1 MANAN
6 FEEISDRLAVVIFE
20 ITGSHLRKYL
30 TTNSLQVTTMA
41 AMTMPIYGGM
51 WVESSENFMCK
62 LSNVND
68 YTVLIII
75 TSFQMIFLKSN
86 VQQSL
91 AQMKP
96 PRLVPPITKIFGPEG
111 LFSNTLE

>member
-1 MANAN
+1 MKILKKFSNKN
-6 FEEISDRLAVVIFE
+6 
-20 ITGSHLRKYL
+20 G
-30 TTNSLQVTTMA
+30 LQVTTMA
-41 AMTMPIYGGM
+41 SVTVPIYGGI
-51 WVESSENFMCK
+51 WVESSEIFKYK

-75 TSFQMIFLKSN
+75 TSFQTIFLISN

-91 AQMKP
+91 VHEP
-96 PRLVPPITKIFGPEG
+96 LVPPITKSFGPEG

>member
-1 MANAN
+1 MKV
-6 FEEISDRLAVVIFE
+6 FKIF
-20 ITGSHLRKYL
+20 L
-30 TTNSLQVTTMA
+30 TTNCLQVTTMA
-41 AMTMPIYGGM
+41 AVTVPIYGGI
-51 WVESSENFMCK
+51 WVESSEIFKYK

-75 TSFQMIFLKSN
+75 TSFQMIFLISN

-91 AQMKP
+91 VHKP
-96 PRLVPPITKIFGPEG
+96 LVPPITKSFGPER

>member
-1 MANAN
+1 
-6 FEEISDRLAVVIFE
+6 
-20 ITGSHLRKYL
+20 
-30 TTNSLQVTTMA
+30 MA
-41 AMTMPIYGGM
+41 AVTVPIYGGI
-51 WVESSENFMCK
+51 WVESTEIFKYK

-75 TSFQMIFLKSN
+75 TSFQMIFLISN

-91 AQMKP
+91 QLKP
-96 PRLVPPITKIFGPEG
+96 LPPITKSFGPEG

>member
-6 FEEISDRLAVVIFE
+6 FEEISDRLAAVIFE

-41 AMTMPIYGGM
+41 AMTVPIYGGM

-75 TSFQMIFLKSN
+75 TSFQTIFLISN
-86 VQQSL
+86 VQQSAVHL
-91 AQMKP
+91 KP
-96 PRLVPPITKIFGPEG
+96 IVIPPITKSFGPEG

>member
-1 MANAN
+1 
-6 FEEISDRLAVVIFE
+6 
-20 ITGSHLRKYL
+20 
-30 TTNSLQVTTMA
+30 MA
-41 AMTMPIYGGM
+41 AVTMPIYGGV
-51 WVESSENFMCK
+51 WVESSEIFKCK

-75 TSFQMIFLKSN
+75 TSFQMIFLISN

-91 AQMKP
+91 VHEP
-96 PRLVPPITKIFGPEG
+96 LVPPITKSFGPEG